1 MNTELQGSRAR
12 KLKGTHKLRKRAAGV
27 DGHAEIVHMAELE
40 AASRAALR
48 QAMIADAAY
57 FRAEKRG
64 FAPGHETEDWL
75 AAEIEVA
82 NAQQLTTVSP
92 GEEVGSRRV
101 S

>member
-1 MNTELQGSRAR
+1 MEPSGSRAR
-12 KLKGTHKLRKRAAGV
+12 KPKGAPKSSTRTARSG
-27 DGHAEIVHMAELE
+27 GHAEIVHMAELE

-64 FAPGHETEDWL
+64 FAPGHELEDWL
-75 AAEIEVA
+75 AAEMEVA
-82 NAQQLTTVSP
+82 NAQQLTAVSP

>member
-1 MNTELQGSRAR
+1 MNMELRGSRTG
-12 KLKGTHKLRKRAAGV
+12 KPKGTAKSRKSASGV
-27 DGHAEIVHMAELE
+27 NGHAEIVHMAELE

-64 FAPGHETEDWL
+64 FAPGHEFEDWL